1 MGDAFAGI
9 ELRCHQRQFVTVGAL
24 ASSSR
29 PPPCQ
34 SSFMSA
40 FADINQMNTKAFCLV
55 TG

>member
-29 PPPCQ
+29 PPPVSQ
-34 SSFMSA
+34 A
-40 FADINQMNTKAFCLV
+40 LCLHLL
-55 TG
+55 TLIR